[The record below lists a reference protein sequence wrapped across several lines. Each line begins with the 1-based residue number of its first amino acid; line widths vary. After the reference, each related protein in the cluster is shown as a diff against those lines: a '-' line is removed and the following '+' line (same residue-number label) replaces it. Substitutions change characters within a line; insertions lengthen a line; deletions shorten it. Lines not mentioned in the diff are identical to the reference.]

1 MSRPRSPTLSWP
13 GRAEAEARAA
23 APGAALAPLTERHGG
38 PSTEPAGLVIRQDNR
53 DALSALLAAG
63 EPPMDLIYAD
73 PPFATG
79 LTFTH
84 KPTLGDTR
92 HAADAFVD
100 AFPGGLNGWLDVMY
114 PRLVAMHAA
123 LAETGSLYLHLDA
136 NTVHHAR
143 VLLDEIFGP
152 ACFQR
157 EIVWRIGWL
166 SGFKTSA
173 RNWIR
178 NHDTILY
185 YVRTPGRATFNK
197 AFLPHAPG
205 YLRRDGKPPTGRG
218 IPLDDVWNAQ
228 PADVLDSI
236 QIKSL
241 STEKTGY
248 PTQKNEA
255 LLERIIAASSAP
267 GDRVCDPFGG
277 SGTTAVVA
285 HRLGR
290 RFVSVDVGAASLAV
304 SRARLINS
312 GAAFTVHDATTVDTD
327 AGPYGLER
335 RGEGLHVTSPPGAPA
350 LDQVFVGPRAAA
362 SMPFAPTHH
371 VLRGRVSR
379 GLDDVRLPT
388 GAGGPLTVQLV
399 DVDGRT
405 RRVSL
410 D

>member
-1 MSRPRSPTLSWP
+1 MSRPRTPCPTLSWP
-13 GRAEAEARAA
+13 GRAAAEARAD
-23 APGAALAPLTERHGG
+23 APCAPLAPCTERHGAADAAALG
-38 PSTEPAGLVIRQDNR
+38 RLIRQDNR
-53 DALSALLAAG
+53 DALGALLAAG
-63 EPPMDLIYAD
+63 EAPMDLIYAD

-79 LTFTH
+79 LTFAH
-84 KPTLGDTR
+84 KPTLGETR

-185 YVRTPGRATFNK
+185 YVKTPGQATFNK

-218 IPLDDVWNAQ
+218 IPLEDVWNAQ

-255 LLERIIAASSAP
+255 LLERIITASSAP
-267 GDRVCDPFGG
+267 GERVCDPFGG
-277 SGTTAVVA
+277 SGTAAVVA

-290 RFVSVDVGAASLAV
+290 RFVSIDVGAAALAV
-304 SRARLINS
+304 SRARLLNA
-312 GAAFTVHDATTVDTD
+312 GAAFTVHDAGPVDAD
-327 AGPYGLER
+327 AGPYALER
-335 RGEGLHVTSPPGAPA
+335 SGDTLRVTCPAGAPA
-350 LDQVFVGPRAAA
+350 LDQVYAGPQA
-362 SMPFAPTHH
+362 MPFVPSAHA
-371 VLRGRVSR
+371 LRGRVAR
-379 GLDDVRLPT
+379 GLDEVRLAV
-388 GAGGPLTVQLV
+388 GGRGPLTVQLV